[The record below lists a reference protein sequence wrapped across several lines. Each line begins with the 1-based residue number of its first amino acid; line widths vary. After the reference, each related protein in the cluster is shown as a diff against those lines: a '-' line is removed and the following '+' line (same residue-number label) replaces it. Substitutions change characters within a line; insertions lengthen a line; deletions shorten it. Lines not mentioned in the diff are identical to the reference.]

1 MSKLLDEYKECQTV
15 EFCSNCLA
23 YHSITVT
30 KKKSS
35 ALERYIYMSA
45 EQLCKGRYS
54 QTTEILPG
62 KTESRPRTFSVFYFI
77 YFLFLYFLQLYNLC
91 VVKQTETS
99 LKVKNKIL
107 MSSHSYSYSKFV
119 HGQQADGII
128 IDVRTKD

>member
-1 MSKLLDEYKECQTV
+1 
-15 EFCSNCLA
+15 
-23 YHSITVT
+23 
-30 KKKSS
+30 
-35 ALERYIYMSA
+35 MSA

-54 QTTEILPG
+54 QKTEILPG
-62 KTESRPRTFSVFYFI
+62 KTENRPRTFSV
-77 YFLFLYFLQLYNLC
+77 FLYFLQLYNLC

-128 IDVRTKD
+128 DVRTKLD